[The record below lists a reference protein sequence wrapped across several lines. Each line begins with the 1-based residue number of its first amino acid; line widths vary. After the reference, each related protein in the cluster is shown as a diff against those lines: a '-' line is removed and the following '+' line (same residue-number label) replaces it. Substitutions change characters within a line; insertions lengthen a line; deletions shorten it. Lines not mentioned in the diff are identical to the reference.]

1 MHPIQCLFYVGLDG
15 AALAPFP
22 GPDGE
27 RSSLGGIDLP
37 ELWER
42 A

>member
-1 MHPIQCLFYVGLDG
+1 MHPIQCLFTLGPIG
-15 AALAPFP
+15 AALAPASRL
-22 GPDGE
+22 DEE